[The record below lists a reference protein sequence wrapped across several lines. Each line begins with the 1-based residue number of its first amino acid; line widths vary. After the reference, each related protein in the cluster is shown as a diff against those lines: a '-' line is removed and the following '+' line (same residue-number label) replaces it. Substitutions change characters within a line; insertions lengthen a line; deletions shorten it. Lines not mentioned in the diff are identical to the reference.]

1 MTNLH
6 EQPKCVF
13 VFIQNITGLQ
23 VTNPTFSTQVQM
35 SWRSIIDSSPSG
47 ILKSDSNRSINAR
60 TSALATRL
68 SQLDFESD
76 TTSSTARLNQVLW
89 AFEWD
94 KQKCLPTLMKFWGKA
109 RALPPFVLPNHNG
122 EYFQRLPKCMGS
134 DITQSINEVYIQNLP
149 GMSQIRYDV
158 LPNKLQNELPSG
170 VNLMIIS

>member
-1 MTNLH
+1 
-6 EQPKCVF
+6 KCLPSLRKFWGKARALPPF
-13 VFIQNITGLQ
+13 VLPNHNGEYFQNITGLQ

-76 TTSSTARLNQVLW
+76 TTRRHPRLNQVLW

-94 KQKCLPTLMKFWGKA
+94 KHVPLVSVYLESAKHITNSHMVDLRIASFL
-109 RALPPFVLPNHNG
+109 
-122 EYFQRLPKCMGS
+122 LPKS
-134 DITQSINEVYIQNLP
+134 F
-149 GMSQIRYDV
+149 
-158 LPNKLQNELPSG
+158 
-170 VNLMIIS
+170 